1 MMPDNDPTSIVLQE
15 SLPVDITAYDDTRGN
30 SKASYQVDFE
40 VSDSGQP
47 PLIYSVQLN
56 IIVSCE

>member
-1 MMPDNDPTSIVLQE
+1 MPDNDPTSIVLQE
-15 SLPVDITAYDDTRGN
+15 LLPVYITAYDDTRGN
-30 SKASYQVDFE
+30 SKGSYQVDFE

-47 PLIYSVQLN
+47 PLIYSVQFN